1 MAEPMPTD
9 AGAVADQLQLPAI
22 NRNDARLVAA
32 VDAANAY
39 VLRYHPEP
47 TAKDGEKWRAD
58 HRLGA
63 AMLGAGLY
71 RAANKAGISDNG
83 LGMSSDQAYAR
94 ATDVR
99 IEQLLQIER
108 YAPPRVG

>member
-1 MAEPMPTD
+1 MELPTTAE
-9 AGAVADQLQLPAI
+9 AIAVQLQLPEV
-22 NRNDARLVAA
+22 NTNDKQLQDAA
-32 VDAANAY
+32 DAANAY

-47 TAKDGEKWRAD
+47 TAADGEKWRAD

-71 RAANKAGISDNG
+71 RGANRSGISDNG
-83 LGMSSDQAYAR
+83 LGMSNDQAYAR

-108 YAPPRVG
+108 FAIPRIG

>member
-1 MAEPMPTD
+1 MELPTT
-9 AGAVADQLQLPAI
+9 AAAIADELQLPEI
-22 NRNDARLVAA
+22 NRNDARLKMAA
-32 VDAANAY
+32 DAANDY

-47 TAKDGEKWRAD
+47 TAADGEKWRAD

-63 AMLGAGLY
+63 ALLGAGLY
-71 RAANKAGISDNG
+71 RAANRSGISDNG
-83 LGMSSDQAYAR
+83 LGMSNDQAYAR

-108 YAPPRVG
+108 FAIPRIG